1 MIPPADATYHAII
14 SAQMARIAA
23 LEDDLRAAEDALH
36 ALRSPTAPPAAQ
48 PPPPSPDAALT
59 AAAGLIN
66 MASAR
71 PPSPARPHT
80 SQTVSQTRYWTEL
93 EHNLFLAAV
102 RLYGAKAYVAISAYV
117 GSRTPKQVRSH
128 SQKYQLRQAREG
140 RKRPAWVGQA
150 GAQAQA
156 AKEHEKE
163 RQAPREDRVE
173 RQNVKCEKEDD
184 QSSSSSQ
191 RRRGSGGSGGGGDK
205 VFAPRKR
212 WRRGGGSGIAA

>member
-1 MIPPADATYHAII
+1 MALPADATYHAII

-36 ALRSPTAPPAAQ
+36 ALRAPAAPPAAL
-48 PPPPSPDAALT
+48 PPPASPDAALT

-71 PPSPARPHT
+71 PPSPARA
-80 SQTVSQTRYWTEL
+80 QGVSQTRYWTEL

-156 AKEHEKE
+156 AKEQEKD
-163 RQAPREDRVE
+163 RHAPREDGVE
-173 RQNVKCEKEDD
+173 RENVKCEKEDEE
-184 QSSSSSQ
+184 SSSSSP
-191 RRRGSGGSGGGGDK
+191 RRRGSGGSGGGGEN

-212 WRRGGGSGIAA
+212 WRRGGGGGIAA